1 VPGPF
6 PLRVRAWVTLD
17 QLITRRNSA
26 DHLSEGDRAARCRTR
41 KKRPASAGNRPPVGP
56 ASKSAPKGRAQSRR
70 GIPIRLSAGAFP
82 VEGAPNSR
90 RPVWRIPEGAAERA

>member
-1 VPGPF
+1 MKLARSAASRLRIRSINVP
-6 PLRVRAWVTLD
+6 
-17 QLITRRNSA
+17 LISA

-70 GIPIRLSAGAFP
+70 GIPIRLFAGAFP